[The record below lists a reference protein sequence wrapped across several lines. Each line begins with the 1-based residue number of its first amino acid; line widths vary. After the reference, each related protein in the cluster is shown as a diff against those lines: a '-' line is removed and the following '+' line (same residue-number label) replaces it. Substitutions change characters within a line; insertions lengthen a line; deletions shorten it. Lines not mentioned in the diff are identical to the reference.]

1 MTNIRIT
8 KAQWFREMF
17 GAKYPELFS
26 KRGFE
31 HRRVK
36 LVIPEDRN
44 ELAYVTDINGNKL
57 DVEL

>member
-1 MTNIRIT
+1 MTNIKIT

-17 GAKYPELFS
+17 GTKYPELFS

-31 HRRVK
+31 SRRIK
-36 LVIPEDRN
+36 IIIPEDRKK
-44 ELAYVTDINGNKL
+44 LAYITDINDNKL